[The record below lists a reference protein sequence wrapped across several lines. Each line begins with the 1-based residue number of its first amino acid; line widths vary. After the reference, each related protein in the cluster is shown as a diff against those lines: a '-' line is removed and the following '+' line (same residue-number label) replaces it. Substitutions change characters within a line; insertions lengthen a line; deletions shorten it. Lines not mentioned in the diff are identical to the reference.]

1 MRMLVSASEPGRP
14 IPRLRLNGLFKQL
27 GGKAVVSGIDLS
39 VDPGECV
46 VLLGPSGCG
55 KTTTLRMVA
64 GFIDPD
70 AGEIVIEGKPVA
82 GNGVS
87 IPTERRQLGM
97 VFQSYAIWPHKSV
110 FDNIAFGLK
119 VAGLDRAAIRGKV
132 AQVLELVQLD
142 ALANRFPGELSGG
155 QQQRVALARA
165 IVMEPGLLLFDEPLS
180 NLDAGLREELRRE
193 LQRLHADKSITML
206 YVTHDQQEALALA
219 DRIAVMNGGRI
230 EQFDTPEAIYRRP
243 KTRFVAAFVGTTNL
257 LEGRITGKDAGKGRL
272 QVETE
277 RCGIFP
283 ARACPDFIAASRIG
297 DTAAVVI
304 RPEDMDLTPAGDG
317 LAATVKGLTFLG
329 DSYEVSVET
338 KGTRLR
344 ARPRKRPDIRDG
356 KVVVVPDPEAVW
368 AVP

>member
-1 MRMLVSASEPGRP
+1 MLSPSNHAQRHSV
-14 IPRLRLNGLFKQL
+14 PRLVLNGLFKQL

-39 VDPGECV
+39 IDPGECV

-70 AGEIVIEGKPVA
+70 EGGIVIKGKPVA
-82 GNGVS
+82 GNGVFV
-87 IPTERRQLGM
+87 PTERRQLGM

-110 FDNIAFGLK
+110 FENVAFGLK
-119 VAGLDRAAIRGKV
+119 IAGIDRAAIRKKV
-132 AQVLELVQLD
+132 DQVLELVQLS
-142 ALANRFPGELSGG
+142 AHANRFPGDLSGG

-180 NLDAGLREELRRE
+180 NLDASLREELRRE
-193 LQRLHADKSITML
+193 LQRLHAEKGITML

-219 DRIAVMNGGRI
+219 DRIAVMNEGRI
-230 EQFDTPEAIYRRP
+230 EQFDTPEKIYRWP
-243 KTRFVAAFVGTTNL
+243 ETRFVASFVGATNL
-257 LEGRITGKDAGKGRL
+257 LEGHITGKDVGENRL
-272 QVETE
+272 RIETK
-277 RCGIFP
+277 RCGTFI
-283 ARACPDFIAASRIG
+283 ARAHSEFIAASRIG

-304 RPEDMDLTPAGDG
+304 RPEDLNLAPAGQG
-317 LAATVKGLTFLG
+317 LTATVKELTFLG

-338 KGTRLR
+338 NGTHLR

-356 KVVVVPDPEAVW
+356 KVVVIPDPEAVW